1 MKRTVTLVTAFVLFT
16 TTIVAVDVE
25 AAESRGL
32 PPSLVQPVR
41 SIEEVAVARMPVVDV
56 QAYLAEDERRLR
68 TGEPAPRRFAADIPT
83 SITPADAG
91 TWETLPGGIALWR
104 LRLSSPGALN
114 LNLRLDRFELRTGA
128 ALWISNPDG
137 TIHQG
142 PYVHDDRND
151 AGGLWTAAIPGDEI
165 VVELRVAAQE
175 AHRAQLRISSVNH
188 GYRELGRSLDEAET
202 KQGTCNIDVVCPE
215 SAGWED
221 QIRAVAHIT
230 ISGIY
235 LCTGQ
240 LMNTTAEDGRP
251 YFLTA
256 QHCIES
262 ASEAPTVVAYWNF
275 ESPTCG
281 QLSGGSL
288 LQNQSGSTMLATWE
302 WKTGS
307 DFTLVELDE
316 TPSTS
321 FNVHYAGWDASGN
334 IPVGG
339 VAIHH
344 PNGDEKAISFD
355 NDPLTKVNYYGYGSH
370 QWRVNQWE
378 LGTTEGGSSGSC
390 IFDQSSGLCVG
401 TLTAGSASC
410 TNPSGFDIFGRMD
423 AHWNGNGTPDSRL
436 SDWLDPLGTGATSL
450 AGRDPSGSTGSSTWL
465 VPAAASAPGI
475 GTSNWKT
482 QVVVANTSDEA
493 RQVRF
498 FFVESGEPW
507 PGSLLSGPHTVPA
520 GGSFFADDPLASL
533 NPASGLFYVVADG
546 PGTPV
551 STRTFNLAANGGT
564 FGQGI
569 PAVAL
574 DDAGFVS
581 SYTLP
586 MFMTDPSRFRA
597 NLGLVQ
603 TSTGAMAVRVTIHE
617 PDGSPL
623 AAKTYSLTGGHRQIN
638 NLAKSMGVTNHV
650 VEGGWVSVE
659 LVGGSPA
666 YWTCYL
672 SIVDNTTDDPT
683 YVMPVAD

>member
-1 MKRTVTLVTAFVLFT
+1 MKSTISLVTAFVVVTAAF
-16 TTIVAVDVE
+16 VAVDAS
-25 AAESRGL
+25 AASHRGL
-32 PPSLVQPVR
+32 PPSLVQRVK
-41 SIEEVAVARMPVVDV
+41 SVDELEVARMPTVDV
-56 QAYLAEDERRLR
+56 QAHLAEDEQRAR

-91 TWETLPGGIALWR
+91 TWETLPGGTALWR
-104 LRLSSPGALN
+104 LRLTSPGALN
-114 LNLRLDRFELRTGA
+114 LNLGFDRFELPAGA
-128 ALWISNPDG
+128 ALWLSDPDG
-137 TIHQG
+137 TVHQG
-142 PYVHDDRND
+142 PYVDGDRN
-151 AGGLWTAAIPGDEI
+151 AVGGLWTAAIPGDEI
-165 VVELRVAAQE
+165 IVELRIAAQD
-175 AHRAQLRISSVNH
+175 AHRARLRISSVNH
-188 GYRELGRSLDEAET
+188 GYRHLGRSSDEAET

-256 QHCIES
+256 QHCIED
-262 ASEAPTVVAYWNF
+262 ASEAPTIVAYWNF

-288 LQNQSGSTMLATWE
+288 LQNQSGSTLVSSWE

-307 DFTLVELDE
+307 DFTLVELDQ
-316 TPSTS
+316 TPDAS
-321 FNVHYAGWDASGN
+321 FDVHYAGWDVSGT
-334 IPVGG
+334 IPSGS

-344 PNGDEKAISFD
+344 PNGDEKAISFND
-355 NDPLTKVNYYGYGSH
+355 DPLTKVNYYGYGSH
-370 QWRVNQWE
+370 QWRVDQWE

-390 IFDQSSGLCVG
+390 LFDPDSGLCVG

-410 TNPSGFDIFGRMD
+410 TNLSGFDVFGRMD
-423 AHWNGNGTPDSRL
+423 VHWNGNGTSDSRL

-450 AGRDPSGSTGSSTWL
+450 AGRDPGGSTGSSTWL

-507 PGSLLSGPHTVPA
+507 PGTLLSGPHAVPA

-533 NPASGLFYVVADG
+533 NPASGILYVVADG

-551 STRTFNLAANGGT
+551 TTRTFNLAADGGT

-569 PAVAL
+569 PAIAL

-603 TSTGAMAVRVTIHE
+603 TSTGSMAVRITIHQ

-623 AAKTYSLTGGHRQIN
+623 AVKTYSLSSGHRQIN
-638 NLAKSMGVTNHV
+638 NLATSMGVTNHV

-683 YVMPVAD
+683 YVMPVAE